1 MNVPRFISAARVKA
15 GSFRLKTSRRIQHPM
30 IMTIRSTK
38 WTIALVATA
47 VELSG
52 TSYFSGL
59 VPPRDAGFVPLCW
72 ANVLGR
78 FVRLLFRRQPASRDS
93 LAKIVRHS
101 GSGKRGRFASQSRI
115 ADEIEAPGH
124 CGSAAREP
132 GAALPAHAEKRSVE
146 TLRRLEG

>member
-1 MNVPRFISAARVKA
+1 
-15 GSFRLKTSRRIQHPM
+15 M